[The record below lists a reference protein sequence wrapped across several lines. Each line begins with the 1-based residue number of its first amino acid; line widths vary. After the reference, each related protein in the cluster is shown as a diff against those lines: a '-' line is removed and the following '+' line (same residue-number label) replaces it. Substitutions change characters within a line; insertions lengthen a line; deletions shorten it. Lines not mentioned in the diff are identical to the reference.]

1 MALLLEPRQ
10 PLISFFGPSSIIL
23 KLLSV
28 KRLSTS
34 SVLNALAGETWRRHM
49 STVTWFWACGGLLS
63 SARGH
68 QLLGPSFLRDGS
80 ARPALQRQPGLPA
93 SSSFP
98 SVGLHPATIP
108 PSVGIPPASVT
119 AAPVNAEAF
128 QGAGA
133 RVPRTSAPC
142 ALKAAPSTS
151 RSRTSSLNVLG
162 CVGSGPGASKRDLDA
177 CALVCRRWCRLK
189 RASRRSA
196 KLPAG
201 RPLRANIPSAA

>member
-1 MALLLEPRQ
+1 
-10 PLISFFGPSSIIL
+10 
-23 KLLSV
+23 
-28 KRLSTS
+28 
-34 SVLNALAGETWRRHM
+34 M
-49 STVTWFWACGGLLS
+49 STVAWFWACGGLLS

-80 ARPALQRQPGLPA
+80 AQPASQRQPGLPA
-93 SSSFP
+93 ASSLP

-108 PSVGIPPASVT
+108 PSVGVPPASVT

-151 RSRTSSLNVLG
+151 RSRTSSLKT
-162 CVGSGPGASKRDLDA
+162 C
-177 CALVCRRWCRLK
+177 
-189 RASRRSA
+189 
-196 KLPAG
+196 
-201 RPLRANIPSAA
+201 SAALARGPAPASATSTPACSSAAAGAASSPLAAAPPSYPQAVLFTRTSRAQHSALTSLVFFICCGETCPTKCESLYS